1 MNTIR
6 LIFLVL
12 AFGVASTTFAAEPL
26 RCEAA
31 APNDGEP
38 WRHNARIL
46 SSFPSDDPLPRF
58 LGAFGDS
65 SETYELQLWRD
76 REGVFGELLHPVL
89 DADSPISRLYQASLN
104 PKSGR
109 VTFTARFPD
118 AAIRF
123 EGELTKKA
131 FRGTVAREGRTQT
144 VDLRKLKPAA
154 AHGAPDHS
162 HYRSRAQ
169 FNCAMA
175 LLHRY

>member
-1 MNTIR
+1 MGK
-6 LIFLVL
+6 FAAFVL
-12 AFGVASTTFAAEPL
+12 AFCVLSTAFAAEPA

-31 APNDGEP
+31 ASNDGEP

-46 SSFPSDDPLPRF
+46 SLFPPDDPLPRF
-58 LGAFGDS
+58 LGAFGDNVK
-65 SETYELQLWRD
+65 TYELQLWQD

-109 VTFTARFPD
+109 VTFTARFPE

-123 EGELTKKA
+123 EGALTKNA
-131 FRGTVAREGRTQT
+131 FRGTFTREGRTQT
-144 VDLRKLKPAA
+144 VDLRQLKPAA
-154 AHGAPDHS
+154 AHGAPDQS
-162 HYRSRAQ
+162 QYRSRAQ

-175 LLHRY
+175 LFHRY